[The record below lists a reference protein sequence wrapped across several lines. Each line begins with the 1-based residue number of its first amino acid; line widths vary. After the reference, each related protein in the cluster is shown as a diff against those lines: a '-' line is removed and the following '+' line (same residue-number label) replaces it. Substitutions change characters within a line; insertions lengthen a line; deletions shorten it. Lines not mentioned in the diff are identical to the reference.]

1 MVVRVELLDRV
12 APARLV
18 LIEAPGGS
26 GKTTFAEQ
34 LVTDWEG
41 ATIRVRVT
49 RDTDLDGLVALLARA
64 LRRAGLGDDAD
75 VVAVADPE
83 DAMDR
88 LVGVLARR
96 PDGLTLFV
104 DDLHHLHPDAASSLA
119 AVIADLPPGCRAI
132 LSGRALDAFDDIA
145 VRVDAR
151 RVGLPDLQ
159 LGPAEIGQLLG
170 EQAADVLVAELFQA
184 TDGWPAAV
192 ALAAARL
199 RHEPTWSPSGSGGVK
214 ALLHSLVDE
223 IATSDPTVA
232 SLTRL
237 PMFDE
242 ETITILTG
250 ETGPSVGR
258 LLDLPTR
265 TIGRWKVVPAS
276 VRELIAGTERLP
288 EDRAL
293 EIARHFHECGE
304 TSAAVVVLRQEC
316 NSSTVLS
323 YLSELRWTELAE
335 LDLTELR
342 ELVEELAPQQSD
354 AYTALLVAAARA
366 VELTDRT
373 LRARWLADAAQRADN
388 DGALGRSVGAEL
400 ARDTLRAADVDRG
413 ATEAEEVL
421 EHATKDEPVTR
432 GRALVTIGMKDAFD
446 CTAESL
452 TRAARTFTEAAEEYR
467 RAGETR
473 WQAETLARLG
483 YTALYMAGHPAEGQA
498 AMAEAL
504 ALLPVGDRVRAFW
517 LTNYADVLDFLGRDV
532 EADAA
537 VREALDIGVRRHDD
551 TTIGMAWWTRSWL
564 AAHRGNVSGLRAALA
579 EVERHRGAWLQDGQ
593 DVEYLGSSAEHLA
606 LVGDLVGYHDYIAR
620 GEAIAT
626 RIGFPEPVET
636 ARAWYES
643 LHGDPQ
649 AGLDIIAR
657 LEVSRSIVP
666 SARARRLLF
675 AAVALLR
682 LGRRPEAEA
691 KATEAMEAA
700 AAMGVPDLH
709 QRMHRA
715 LLDQLAPVLSG
726 EHETSTEL
734 PATNLQLLGGFSLT
748 VGGTDRTPQPG
759 HPATLV
765 KLLALRSTMT
775 VESAIDELWPDADV
789 ATGRARL
796 RNLLNRLKERA
807 GPIVLRDGET
817 LRLDE
822 TATVDATA
830 FETAAA
836 VALSAPDDERVG
848 RARHALALHTGELL
862 PGDLYEDWATLA
874 RARLQRRFVSLA
886 DLVADDSIERGDLD
900 EAARLLDLGIAAE
913 PLDESRALK
922 LCGLLTTQGRITM
935 AKAVAARCTE
945 VMSALNVE
953 PSTALVAFA
962 SGNWNTAE
970 LTP

>member
-1 MVVRVELLDRV
+1 VSAGVVVRVELLDRV
-12 APARLV
+12 SPARLV
-18 LIEAPGGS
+18 LVEAPGGS

-34 LVTDWEG
+34 LVADWEG
-41 ATIRVRVT
+41 VTIRVRVT
-49 RDTDLDGLVALLARA
+49 KDTDVDGLVALLTRG

-75 VVAVADPE
+75 VVAVTDAD

-96 PDGLTLFV
+96 ADGVTLFL
-104 DDLHHLHPDAASSLA
+104 DDLHLLLPEAASSLA

-159 LGPAEIGQLLG
+159 LESAEIAELLG
-170 EQAADVLVAELFQA
+170 EQAGDALVAELLHA

-223 IATSDPTVA
+223 IAASDPSAA
-232 SLTRL
+232 SLARL

-242 ETITILTG
+242 ETITILIG
-250 ETGPSVGR
+250 ERGPSVGR

-265 TIGRWKVVPAS
+265 TMGRWKVVPAS
-276 VRELIAGTERLP
+276 VRELIAGTDRLP

-293 EIARHFHECGE
+293 EIARHFHDCGE
-304 TSAAVVVLRQEC
+304 TPAAVALLRQEC
-316 NSSTVLS
+316 EGGTVLS
-323 YLSELRWTELAE
+323 YLRELRWTELAE
-335 LDLTELR
+335 LGLAELR
-342 ELVEELAPQQSD
+342 ELVEQLSAQRSD
-354 AYTALLVAAARA
+354 EYTALLVAAARA

-373 LRARWLADAAQRADN
+373 LRGRWLAEAAARADR
-388 DGALGRSVGAEL
+388 DGALARSVAVEL
-400 ARDTLRAADVDRG
+400 ARDTLRAADVDGG
-413 ATEAEEVL
+413 AAQAEEVL
-421 EHATKDEPVTR
+421 QHATKDEPVTR
-432 GRALVTIGMKDAFD
+432 GRALVTIGMRAAFD

-452 TRAARTFTEAAEEYR
+452 TRAARTFAEAAEEYR

-564 AAHRGNVSGLRAALA
+564 AAHRGNVAGLRAALA

-593 DVEYLGSSAEHLA
+593 EVEYLGSSAEHLA

-620 GEAIAT
+620 AEEVAT
-626 RIGFPEPVET
+626 RIDFPEPVET

-649 AGLDIIAR
+649 AGLDIIGR
-657 LEVSRSIVP
+657 LEVARAIVP
-666 SARARRLLF
+666 SGRARRLLF

-682 LGRRPEAEA
+682 LDRP
-691 KATEAMEAA
+691 TEARATAIDALEAA
-700 AAMGVPDLH
+700 EAMGVPDLH
-709 QRMHRA
+709 HRMHRA
-715 LLDQLAPVLSG
+715 LLDQLGPVLSDD
-726 EHETSTEL
+726 SVIATEL
-734 PATNLQLLGGFSLT
+734 PATNLQLLGGFGLT

-807 GPIVLRDGET
+807 GPIVVRDGET

-830 FETAAA
+830 FDTAAA
-836 VALSAPDDERVG
+836 AALSAPDEERVG
-848 RARHALALHTGELL
+848 RARHALALYTGELL

-886 DLVADDSIERGDLD
+886 DLVAADSMARGDLD

-913 PLDESRALK
+913 PLDESRALQ
-922 LCGLLTTQGRITM
+922 LCELLTEQGRLSMARGVARRCIDVMATLDIT
-935 AKAVAARCTE
+935 A
-945 VMSALNVE
+945 S
-953 PSTALVAFA
+953 PDLVAFA
-962 SGNWNTAE
+962 S
-970 LTP
+970 